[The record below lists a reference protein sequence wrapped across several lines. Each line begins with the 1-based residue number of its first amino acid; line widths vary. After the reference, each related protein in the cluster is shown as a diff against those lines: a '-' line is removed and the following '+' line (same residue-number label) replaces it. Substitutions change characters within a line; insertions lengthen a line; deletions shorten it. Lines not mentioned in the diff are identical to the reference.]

1 MEYEKEKEMLGYI
14 VELARAKKIK
24 NFDQPLNNWDVSK
37 VTDMRRMFRGAS
49 SFDQDISMWD
59 VSKVKDYEGIFDD
72 CPIKLRNM
80 PKKFRKYYENDI
92 SRY

>member
-1 MEYEKEKEMLGYI
+1 
-14 VELARAKKIK
+14 
-24 NFDQPLNNWDVSK
+24 
-37 VTDMRRMFRGAS
+37 
-49 SFDQDISMWD
+49 MWD
-59 VSKVKDYEGIFDD
+59 VSKVKDYEGIFND